1 MSYPA
6 PDNLQC
12 APAWENYV
20 IAQSVAASR
29 GQMPEHTLAF
39 GVEVNGIYLR
49 LCFQLSEVT
58 EEDKADMSDIV
69 SDLESLVGN
78 DVKVDSCYEVC
89 AHRHIS
95 PTDGVCWIFL
105 ARGCG

>member
-1 MSYPA
+1 M
-6 PDNLQC
+6 PDNLQR

-39 GVEVNGIYLR
+39 GVEVNGIHLR
-49 LCFQLSEVT
+49 LRFQLSKVT
-58 EEDKADMSDIV
+58 EGDEADMSDIV
-69 SDLESLVGN
+69 SDLEALIGN
-78 DVKVDSCYEVC
+78 DIKVDSCYEVRD
-89 AHRHIS
+89 HRQIS

-105 ARGCG
+105 SRV